1 MNDDQWSKEIA
12 ELIADAL
19 VDGGLFK
26 REGLPQAAEII
37 AEEIW
42 TRLLCKDYP
51 PGATD
56 PSKRALAQEPL
67 PRSPG

>member
-1 MNDDQWSKEIA
+1 MNDDKWSKEIG

-19 VDGGLFK
+19 VDGGLIN
-26 REGLPQAAEII
+26 REELPRAAEII

-56 PSKRALAQEPL
+56 PSKRAVT
-67 PRSPG
+67 